1 MPIKSGYHQ
10 VSHAIPDWVKI
21 MQKKPSYRAIYL
33 EDVLNALEEMEAT
46 FAELESNDVFQ
57 AFNTR
62 EKVQY
67 RDGSADYV
75 I

>member
-1 MPIKSGYHQ
+1 
-10 VSHAIPDWVKI
+10 
-21 MQKKPSYRAIYL
+21 L
-33 EDVLNALEEMEAT
+33 EDILNALEEMEAR
-46 FAELESNDVFQ
+46 FAELESSDVFQ